1 MKTTDERMPIATVC
15 IRHRPMTI
23 NFADR
28 SPHERDSLASFCG
41 DRVASMRRRLD
52 HSTRPA
58 YALSTHH
65 LGRWPGTLHG
75 PLVAVRG
82 YDRARQQPKH
92 RWFPWSV
99 RVHHILREDR
109 DRDLHDHPWHARTII
124 LQGGYVELRLIMI
137 NTHGQVTERIERRTG
152 TCAALRPGEYHRID
166 QVAAGGAYTLFITCP
181 KSCDWGFLVN
191 GESPLGCLHRR

>member
-1 MKTTDERMPIATVC
+1 M
-15 IRHRPMTI
+15 
-23 NFADR
+23 
-28 SPHERDSLASFCG
+28 
-41 DRVASMRRRLD
+41 
-52 HSTRPA
+52 
-58 YALSTHH
+58 
-65 LGRWPGTLHG
+65 GRWWLFE
-75 PLVAVRG
+75 G
-82 YDRARQQPKH
+82 YDRVRQQPKY

-137 NTHGQVTERIERRTG
+137 NPHGQVTERIERRTG

-191 GESPLGCLHRR
+191 GVKVPWDVYTAGESASFESSRVAGDK

>member
-1 MKTTDERMPIATVC
+1 MKETLWRAFAVIVSRPCVAAWIIRRAQRTPYQHITSADGQERYM
-15 IRHRPMTI
+15 
-23 NFADR
+23 
-28 SPHERDSLASFCG
+28 
-41 DRVASMRRRLD
+41 
-52 HSTRPA
+52 
-58 YALSTHH
+58 
-65 LGRWPGTLHG
+65 GRWWLFE
-75 PLVAVRG
+75 G
-82 YDRARQQPKH
+82 YDRVRQQPKH

-124 LQGGYVELRLIMI
+124 LQGEYVEQRLIMI

-166 QVAAGGAYTLFITCP
+166 QVAAGGAYTLFITRP

-191 GESPLGCLHRR
+191 GVKVPWDVYTADDSASFESSKVAGDK